1 MELVLIKIGLPDY
14 DMVIFYKFCH
24 VLIFILGW
32 SCN

>member
-14 DMVIFYKFCH
+14 DMVTFYKFCH
-24 VLIFILGW
+24 ALIFILGW